1 MPERVEPWMMDEVKT
16 YLERIFLESRVE
28 YFPRGGGAAVM
39 YRIEIRA
46 HTGGQHI
53 LHQLWLDKSFFLR
66 NADRSALRSALE
78 GADLRQTM
86 RKARDKIVE
95 LR

>member
-1 MPERVEPWMMDEVKT
+1 MMDEAKT
-16 YLERIFLESRVE
+16 YLERLFLESRVE
-28 YFPRGGGAAVM
+28 YFPRGGGAAVL
-39 YRIEIRA
+39 YRIEIRT
-46 HTGGQHI
+46 HTGEPHI